1 MDELWPP
8 GKQRLARARAS
19 ALELL
24 HLTGS
29 FYVIASAVFNLAVQ
43 RMGPILLFSVVSG
56 FFGFVAFLMFHGR
69 QIDELVRFLSVSA
82 VVGGLVVTFWAF
94 YVGLEL
100 KGVEGPGWVIFL
112 LIVWELWRLPAS
124 ALRKRAARRRFGWK
138 AVGVGVVLLMV
149 LGSGGAV
156 AYSMLRVLHPFWWAA
171 ILYVVLVFL
180 GLVLIL
186 RKS

>member
-1 MDELWPP
+1 M
-8 GKQRLARARAS
+8 ARAHAS
-19 ALELL
+19 ALEIL

-29 FYVIASAVFNLAVQ
+29 FYVITSALFNFAVQ
-43 RMGPILLFSVVSG
+43 MMGPIVLFSIMSG
-56 FFGFVAFLMFHGR
+56 FLGFVAFLMFRGR
-69 QIDELVRFLSVSA
+69 RMDELVRFLSVSA
-82 VVGGLVVTFWAF
+82 VVGGLVATSWAF

-124 ALRKRAARRRFGWK
+124 VSRKGAGRRRLGWK
-138 AVGVGVVLLMV
+138 AVGVGVVLLIV

-156 AYSMLRVLHPFWWAA
+156 AYSVLRVLHPLWWAA